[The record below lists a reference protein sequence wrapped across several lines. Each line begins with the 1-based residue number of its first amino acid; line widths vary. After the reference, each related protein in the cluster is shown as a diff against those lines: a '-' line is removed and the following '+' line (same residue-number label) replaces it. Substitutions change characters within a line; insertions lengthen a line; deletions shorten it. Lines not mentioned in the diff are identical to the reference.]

1 MKKILVASAALLLAT
16 GIAAP
21 VVHAANDAEPGVKF
35 SGDARLRAVFRDDL
49 SFGLTRYNE
58 TDQDG
63 NITNT
68 IRKKRD
74 SFLHTR
80 VRLNVKATA
89 AGGAYAVGRIRLI
102 DGNVENNDR
111 DNAATKVN
119 GDSNIWVE
127 MAYLGI
133 PFSDNVTFEAGK
145 YRETYGAGF
154 FYRDLPM
161 AGVRG
166 ILKFDNVVINPF
178 VNWMAEGQNYNQT
191 ERPYAN
197 LYDHDSILYGMHVG
211 IQFNDNWKG
220 GGLAGYISDERDINE
235 FGGDNR
241 QHKGWIADLYFS
253 GKEENFGLSGEF
265 AYNDKDVRGFNEWR
279 DDRTMGQYGRD
290 YKNYRQDDDGFGF
303 YLQPSYTIDALTL
316 ALNFGMTFGNFSPAQ
331 QFGFIMVGAD
341 HPLTTVNVGDFGDWI
356 WAGLVAKYAVS
367 EDLSVTGNVVYA
379 HIDGDDLMNRWGT
392 AKVGSILENAWEISA
407 RLDYAIS
414 KGAEFTWFGGL
425 LIPDFDNDA
434 VRRYGIDDDTVFG
447 TYGEFRVKF

>member
-1 MKKILVASAALLLAT
+1 MKKILVASAALLLTT

-49 SFGLTRYNE
+49 SFGLSGATAPDGTWTR
-58 TDQDG
+58 
-63 NITNT
+63 
-68 IRKKRD
+68 KRSD

-80 VRLNVKATA
+80 VRLNVKGTA

-119 GDSNIWVE
+119 GDGNIWVE

-161 AGVRG
+161 GGIRG
-166 ILKFDNVVINPF
+166 IIKFDNVEINPF
-178 VNWMAEGQNYNQT
+178 VNWMAEGQNYAGSSYT
-191 ERPYAN
+191 AVK
-197 LYDHDSILYGMHVG
+197 DFDSILYGMHVG
-211 IQFNDNWKG
+211 VQLNDNWKI
-220 GGLAGYISDERDINE
+220 GGLGGYISDERDPDAPE
-235 FGGDNR
+235 TSGDNR
-241 QHKGWIADLYFS
+241 QHKGWIADVYVS
-253 GKEENFGLSGEF
+253 GKEGDFGFTGEF

-279 DDRTMGQYGRD
+279 DDRTMGSYGRD

-356 WAGLVAKYAVS
+356 WAGLIAKYAVS
-367 EDLSVTGNVVYA
+367 EALSVTGNVVYA
-379 HIDGDDLMNRWGT
+379 HIDGDDLLDRWGT
-392 AKVGSILENAWEISA
+392 TKVGPIVENAWEISA

-425 LIPDFDNDA
+425 LIPDFDGDA